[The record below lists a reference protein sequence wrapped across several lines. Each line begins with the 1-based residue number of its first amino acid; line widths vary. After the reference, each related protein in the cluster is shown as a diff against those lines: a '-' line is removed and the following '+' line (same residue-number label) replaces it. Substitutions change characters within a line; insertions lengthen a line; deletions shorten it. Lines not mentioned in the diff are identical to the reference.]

1 MRAVF
6 WFLSL
11 VARVFSMVF
20 ATLAYSDQPAA
31 VSALG
36 RLEPRDGLYA
46 ISGPSGH
53 TAVVWRLLVD
63 EGQQVRKDQV
73 IALLDDLGLKQANVE
88 RAKAFRADAANA
100 LRRKQK
106 LRAGSAISAAEIE
119 SLEIGL
125 AIAEAEL
132 AQAEAELQRAK
143 VKAPID
149 GQVVVVHTRDGE
161 RVGANGIVELGRT
174 DSMLVIAEVYET
186 DIGRVHIG
194 QRVVA
199 TSPALAEPLDGTVE
213 RIGLKVGKL
222 EALATDPVGRTDA
235 RVIEVDVALD
245 DSRAASGLTNLQVE
259 VLFEP

>member
-1 MRAVF
+1 
-6 WFLSL
+6 
-11 VARVFSMVF
+11 MVF
-20 ATLAYSDQPAA
+20 ATLARSDQPTA

-46 ISGPSGH
+46 ISGPSGPA
-53 TAVVWRLLVD
+53 AVVWRLLVE
-63 EGQQVRKDQV
+63 EGQYVSKNQV

-88 RAKAFRADAANA
+88 RAKARRADAANA
-100 LRRKQK
+100 LRRKRQ
-106 LRAGSAISAAEIE
+106 LRAGAAISAAEIE

-132 AQAEAELQRAK
+132 AQAEAELQRAQ
-143 VKAPID
+143 VKSPID

-161 RVGANGIVELGRT
+161 RVGANGIVELGKT

-186 DIGRVHIG
+186 DIGRVRIG

-199 TSPALAEPLDGTVE
+199 TSPALAVPLSGKVE

-222 EALATDPVGRTDA
+222 EGLATDPVGRTDA

-245 DSRAASGLTNLQVE
+245 DSSVASGLTNLQVE